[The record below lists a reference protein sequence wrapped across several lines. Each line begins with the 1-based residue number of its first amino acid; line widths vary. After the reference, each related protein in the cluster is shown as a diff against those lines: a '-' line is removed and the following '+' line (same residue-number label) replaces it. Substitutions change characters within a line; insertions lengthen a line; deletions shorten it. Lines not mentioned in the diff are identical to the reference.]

1 MDYRDKPGNEGVWGN
16 AMTLSNQLPTR
27 RNEAWKWTDV
37 SRSVAEGIRGISVA
51 APVQIFVPEGVTVT
65 RVEANNAANDSSLY
79 ALATEHAGQT
89 YAIDVPAGFLS
100 EHPVQIEGLT
110 HGHAQISLS
119 LGKGARLQLV
129 EHYDGQAGA
138 FVNSHLNVKL
148 AEYAVL
154 DRVIVQTDTETT
166 VRVAT
171 TYVTAWANSELMQ
184 HTLAFGGQL
193 SRLETRLAGMGKA
206 VKATINGAYLLD
218 GKRHCDM
225 TSYIDLACPDGLI
238 RQSVKGVT
246 ADKSR
251 GVFQGKFHV
260 RRPAQHTDAEM
271 RHDAIML
278 SDTSEIRSKPELEIY
293 ADDVAC
299 AHGNTIGALDES
311 ALFYMR
317 QRGIP
322 LAQARALL
330 TEAFLASVFDTL
342 EDEVMRE
349 SLLDKLRGW
358 LA

>member
-1 MDYRDKPGNEGVWGN
+1 MPHNRPSVAMNIAEAQINGALPSRRDEH
-16 AMTLSNQLPTR
+16 
-27 RNEAWKWTDV
+27 WKWTDV
-37 SRSVAEGIRGISVA
+37 SNSAAKIKAVGITSAID
-51 APVQIFVPEGVTVT
+51 PKIFVPEGVNVT
-65 RVEANNAANDSSLY
+65 KIENVSNITDGWMEQLCSKFAD
-79 ALATEHAGQT
+79 GCW
-89 YAIDVPAGFLS
+89 AIDVPADFKS
-100 EHPVQIEGLT
+100 ENPIQIEGLT

-119 LGKGARLQLV
+119 LGKGARIQLV

-148 AEYAVL
+148 AEAAVL
-154 DRVIVQTDTETT
+154 DRVIVQTDPDDC

-171 TYVTAWANSELMQ
+171 THVTAWASSELLQ
-184 HTLAFGGQL
+184 HTLAFGGKL
-193 SRLETRLAGMGKA
+193 SRLETRMAGMGQG

-225 TSYIDLACPDGLI
+225 TSYVDLACPDGHI
-238 RQSVKGVT
+238 RQSVKGV
-246 ADKSR
+246 ADDKSR

-260 RRPAQHTDAEM
+260 RRPAQHTDARM
-271 RHDAIML
+271 RHDCMML

-293 ADDVAC
+293 ADDVVC
-299 AHGNTIGALDES
+299 EHGNTIGALDES

-322 LAQARALL
+322 LAQARAML

-342 EDEVMRE
+342 EDDVMRE

-358 LA
+358 LAR

>member
-1 MDYRDKPGNEGVWGN
+1 MTNMPLN
-16 AMTLSNQLPTR
+16 ASNLPTR
-27 RNEAWKWTDV
+27 RDEAWKWTDV
-37 SRSVAEGIRGISVA
+37 SRASGGVLLGSDTA

-65 RVEANNAANDSSLY
+65 RTEVAAAANDATLY
-79 ALATEHAGQT
+79 KLATEYAGQVWD
-89 YAIDVPAGFLS
+89 INVPDGYSA
-100 EHPVQIEGLT
+100 ENPIQIEGLT
-110 HGHAQISLS
+110 HGHANISLTI
-119 LGKGARLQLV
+119 GKGARVQLV
-129 EHYDGQAGA
+129 EHYDGQSGA
-138 FVNSHLNVKL
+138 FANSHMNVKL
-148 AEYAVL
+148 AEGAVL
-154 DRVIVQTDTETT
+154 DRVIVQTDPEDC
-166 VRVAT
+166 VRIAT
-171 TYVTAWANSELMQ
+171 THVTAWANAELIQ
-184 HTLAFGGQL
+184 HALSFGSKL
-193 SRLETRLAGMGKA
+193 TRLETRVAGMAQG
-206 VKATINGAYLLD
+206 VKATMNGAYLTD
-218 GKRHCDM
+218 GTRHCDM
-225 TSYIDLACPDGLI
+225 TSYVDLAAPNGFI

-293 ADDVAC
+293 ADDVEC

-322 LAQARALL
+322 LAEARALL
-330 TEAFLASVFDTL
+330 TEAFLGSVFDTL

-358 LA
+358 LKDN

>member
-1 MDYRDKPGNEGVWGN
+1 MPLK
-16 AMTLSNQLPTR
+16 ASNLPTR
-27 RNEAWKWTDV
+27 RDEAWKWTDV
-37 SRSVAEGIRGISVA
+37 SRAGTDALRGAEVA

-65 RVEANNAANDSSLY
+65 RTEATPAAND
-79 ALATEHAGQT
+79 AAMEKLATQYAGQVWDIT
-89 YAIDVPAGFLS
+89 VPDGFTS
-100 EHPVQIEGLT
+100 EQPIQIEGLT

-119 LGKGARLQLV
+119 LGKGARVQLV
-129 EHYDGQAGA
+129 EHYDGQANGFA
-138 FVNSHLNVKL
+138 NSHMNVKL
-148 AEYAVL
+148 LDSAVL
-154 DRVIVQTDTETT
+154 DRIIVQTDPEDC
-166 VRVAT
+166 VRIAT
-171 TYVTAWANSELMQ
+171 THVTAWANAELIQ
-184 HTLAFGGQL
+184 HALAFGGKL
-193 SRLETRLAGMGKA
+193 SRLETRMAGMGKA
-206 VKATINGAYLLD
+206 VKATINAAYLLD
-218 GKRHCDM
+218 GQRHCDM
-225 TSYIDLACPDGLI
+225 TSYIDLACPDGHI

-246 ADKSR
+246 ADKAR

-330 TEAFLASVFDTL
+330 TEAFLGSVFDTL

-358 LA
+358 LSH

>member
-1 MDYRDKPGNEGVWGN
+1 MPLN
-16 AMTLSNQLPTR
+16 AQNLPTR
-27 RNEAWKWTDV
+27 RDEAWKWTDV
-37 SRSVAEGIRGISVA
+37 SRAISADTRGSETA
-51 APVQIFVPEGVTVT
+51 APVQIFVPEGVSVT
-65 RVEANNAANDSSLY
+65 RKDVKTAANDTQLRK
-79 ALATEHAGQT
+79 LATEYAGQLWDIIV
-89 YAIDVPAGFLS
+89 AEGFAS
-100 EHPVQIEGLT
+100 DQPIQIEGLT
-110 HGHAQISLS
+110 QGHAQISLS
-119 LGKGARLQLV
+119 LGKGAKIQLV
-129 EHYDGQAGA
+129 EHYDGQGGA
-138 FVNSHLNVKL
+138 FVNSHLNIHL
-148 AEYAVL
+148 EADAVL
-154 DRVIVQTDTETT
+154 DRIIVQTDPADCI
-166 VRVAT
+166 RIAT
-171 TYVTAWANSELMQ
+171 THVTSWARAELRQ

-193 SRLETRLAGMGKA
+193 SRLETRLAGMGQA
-206 VKATINGAYLLD
+206 VKATINAAYLLD
-218 GKRHCDM
+218 GQRHCDM

-330 TEAFLASVFDTL
+330 TEAFLGSVFDTL

-349 SLLDKLRGW
+349 SLIAKLREW
-358 LA
+358 LAK

>member
-1 MDYRDKPGNEGVWGN
+1 MLHKLPNRRD
-16 AMTLSNQLPTR
+16 
-27 RNEAWKWTDV
+27 EAWKWSDV
-37 SRSVAEGIRGISVA
+37 GRAVSDDAKGAETA
-51 APVQIFVPEGVTVT
+51 APLQIFVPEGVTVT
-65 RVEANNAANDSSLY
+65 RTDGETAANDTTLLKFVSEY
-79 ALATEHAGQT
+79 AGQVWN
-89 YAIDVPAGFLS
+89 IVVPEGFAS
-100 EHPVQIEGLT
+100 EDPIQIEGLT
-110 HGHAQISLS
+110 HGHAQISLTI
-119 LGKGARLQLV
+119 GKGATIQLV

-138 FVNSHLNVKL
+138 FVNSHMNIKL
-148 AEYAVL
+148 GETAVL
-154 DRVIVQTDTETT
+154 DRVIVQTDPEDC
-166 VRVAT
+166 VRIAT
-171 TYVTAWANSELMQ
+171 THVTAWANSELRQ
-184 HTLAFGGQL
+184 HTLAFGGKL
-193 SRLETRLAGMGKA
+193 SRLETRMAGMGDA

-225 TSYIDLACPDGLI
+225 TSYIDLACPNGHI

-246 ADKSR
+246 ADESR

-271 RHDAIML
+271 RHDSIML

-299 AHGNTIGALDES
+299 AHGNTIGTLDES

-322 LAQARALL
+322 IAQARAML

-358 LA
+358 LAR

>member
-1 MDYRDKPGNEGVWGN
+1 MGN
-16 AMTLSNQLPTR
+16 
-27 RNEAWKWTDV
+27 
-37 SRSVAEGIRGISVA
+37 
-51 APVQIFVPEGVTVT
+51 
-65 RVEANNAANDSSLY
+65 
-79 ALATEHAGQT
+79 
-89 YAIDVPAGFLS
+89 
-100 EHPVQIEGLT
+100 
-110 HGHAQISLS
+110 
-119 LGKGARLQLV
+119 
-129 EHYDGQAGA
+129 
-138 FVNSHLNVKL
+138 
-148 AEYAVL
+148 
-154 DRVIVQTDTETT
+154 
-166 VRVAT
+166 
-171 TYVTAWANSELMQ
+171 
-184 HTLAFGGQL
+184 
-193 SRLETRLAGMGKA
+193 A
-206 VKATINGAYLLD
+206 VKATINAAYLLD
-218 GKRHCDM
+218 GSRHCDM
-225 TSYIDLACPDGLI
+225 TSYIDLACPDGHI

-330 TEAFLASVFDTL
+330 TEAFLGSVFDTL

-349 SLLDKLRGW
+349 SLLEKLRGW
-358 LA
+358 LAH

>member
-1 MDYRDKPGNEGVWGN
+1 
-16 AMTLSNQLPTR
+16 MTLIAKLPNR
-27 RNEAWKWTDV
+27 RDEAWKWTDV
-37 SRSVAEGIRGISVA
+37 SRSVADDMRSLTNA
-51 APVQIFVPEGVTVT
+51 APVQIFVPEGVSVT
-65 RVEANNAANDSSLY
+65 RVDAETAANDATLY
-79 ALATEHAGQT
+79 TLATEHAGQV
-89 YAIDVPAGFLS
+89 YAIDVPAGFSS

-119 LGKGARLQLV
+119 LGKGARIQLV

-138 FVNSHLNVKL
+138 FVNSHLNIKL
-148 AEYAVL
+148 AEDAVL
-154 DRVIVQTDTETT
+154 DRVIVQTDPADC

-171 TYVTAWANSELMQ
+171 THVTAWATSELIQ
-184 HTLAFGGQL
+184 HTLAFGGKL
-193 SRLETRLAGMGKA
+193 SRLETRMAGMGQG

-218 GKRHCDM
+218 GQRHCDM
-225 TSYIDLACPDGLI
+225 TSYIDLACPDGEI

-260 RRPAQHTDAEM
+260 RRPAQLTDAEM

-299 AHGNTIGALDES
+299 AHGNTIGALDEN
-311 ALFYMR
+311 ALFYMQ

-322 LAQARALL
+322 KAQAKALL
-330 TEAFLASVFDTL
+330 TEAFLGSVFDTL
-342 EDEVMRE
+342 EDNVMRE
-349 SLLDKLRGW
+349 SLLEKLRGW
-358 LA
+358 LAR

>member
-1 MDYRDKPGNEGVWGN
+1 MPIVAFAR
-16 AMTLSNQLPTR
+16 TR
-27 RNEAWKWTDV
+27 V
-37 SRSVAEGIRGISVA
+37 CFSPRGRT
-51 APVQIFVPEGVTVT
+51 VTVT
-65 RVEANNAANDSSLY
+65 RTDGETAANDTTLLKLVSEY
-79 ALATEHAGQT
+79 AGQVWN
-89 YAIDVPAGFLS
+89 IVVPEGFLS
-100 EHPVQIEGLT
+100 ENPIQIEGLT
-110 HGHAQISLS
+110 HGHAKISLTI
-119 LGKGARLQLV
+119 GKGAKIQLV

-138 FVNSHLNVKL
+138 FVNSHINIKL
-148 AEYAVL
+148 GETAVL
-154 DRVIVQTDTETT
+154 DRVIVQTDPEDC
-166 VRVAT
+166 VRIAT
-171 TYVTAWANSELMQ
+171 THVTAWANSELRQ
-184 HTLAFGGQL
+184 HTLAFGGKL
-193 SRLETRLAGMGKA
+193 SRLETRMAGMGDA

-225 TSYIDLACPDGLI
+225 TSYIDLACPNGHI

-246 ADKSR
+246 ADESR

-271 RHDAIML
+271 RHDSIML

-299 AHGNTIGALDES
+299 AHGNTIGTLDES

-322 LAQARALL
+322 IAQARAML

-358 LA
+358 LAR

>member
-1 MDYRDKPGNEGVWGN
+1 MPLSLPNRRD
-16 AMTLSNQLPTR
+16 
-27 RNEAWKWTDV
+27 EAWKWTDV
-37 SRSVAEGIRGISVA
+37 SRVVSDDMRGLAVA
-51 APVQIFVPEGVTVT
+51 APVQIFVPEGVTVVRMDAET
-65 RVEANNAANDSSLY
+65 AANDATLY
-79 ALATEHAGQT
+79 SLATEHAGQV
-89 YAIDVPAGFLS
+89 YAIEVPAGFSS
-100 EHPVQIEGLT
+100 EHPIQIEGLT

-119 LGKGARLQLV
+119 LGKGARIQLV
-129 EHYDGQAGA
+129 EHYDGQTGA

-148 AEYAVL
+148 AEQAVL

-166 VRVAT
+166 VRAAT
-171 TYVTAWANSELMQ
+171 THVTAWASAEFIQ
-184 HTLAFGGQL
+184 HTLAFGGKL
-193 SRLETRLAGMGKA
+193 SRLETRMAGMGQG
-206 VKATINGAYLLD
+206 VKATINAAYLLD
-218 GKRHCDM
+218 GQRHCDM
-225 TSYIDLACPDGLI
+225 TSYIDLACPDGHI
-238 RQSVKGVT
+238 RQAVKGVT

-299 AHGNTIGALDES
+299 AHGNTIGALDDS

-322 LAQARALL
+322 QAQARALL
-330 TEAFLASVFDTL
+330 TEAFLGSVFDTL
-342 EDEVMRE
+342 EDDVMRE

-358 LA
+358 LAR

>member
-1 MDYRDKPGNEGVWGN
+1 MTNMPLN
-16 AMTLSNQLPTR
+16 ASNLPTR
-27 RNEAWKWTDV
+27 RDEAWKWTDV
-37 SRSVAEGIRGISVA
+37 SRASGAAMRGAETA
-51 APVQIFVPEGVTVT
+51 APVQIFVPEGVTVART
-65 RVEANNAANDSSLY
+65 DAPTAANDASLY
-79 ALATEHAGQT
+79 KLATQYAGQVWN
-89 YAIDVPAGFLS
+89 IVVPDGYSA
-100 EHPVQIEGLT
+100 ENPIQIEGLT
-110 HGHAQISLS
+110 QGHAHISLT
-119 LGKGARLQLV
+119 LGQGAEVQLV
-129 EHYDGQAGA
+129 EHYDGQATA
-138 FVNSHLNVKL
+138 FANSHLNVKL
-148 AEYAVL
+148 AEKAVL
-154 DRVIVQTDTETT
+154 KRVIVQTDAADC
-166 VRVAT
+166 VRIAT
-171 TYVTAWANSELMQ
+171 THVTAWANSELIQ
-184 HTLAFGGQL
+184 HTLAFGGKL
-193 SRLETRLAGMGKA
+193 SRLETRLAGMGEA
-206 VKATINGAYLLD
+206 VKATMNGAYLLD
-218 GKRHCDM
+218 GQRHCDM
-225 TSYIDLACPDGLI
+225 TSYVDLACPNGFI

-260 RRPAQHTDAEM
+260 RRPAQLTDAEM

-358 LA
+358 LAQ

>member
-1 MDYRDKPGNEGVWGN
+1 
-16 AMTLSNQLPTR
+16 MTLFAQFPTR
-27 RNEAWKWTDV
+27 RDEAWKWTDV
-37 SRSVAEGIRGISVA
+37 SRCVSDDMRGLSKA
-51 APVQIFVPEGVTVT
+51 APVQVFVPEGVSVT
-65 RVEANNAANDSSLY
+65 RVDAETAANDATLY
-79 ALATEHAGQT
+79 TLATEHAGQV
-89 YAIDVPAGFLS
+89 YAIDVPAGFSS

-110 HGHAQISLS
+110 QGHAQISLS

-148 AEYAVL
+148 AEDAVF
-154 DRVIVQTDTETT
+154 DRIIVQTDPADC

-171 TYVTAWANSELMQ
+171 THVTAWGSAELRQ
-184 HTLAFGGQL
+184 HTLAFGGKL
-193 SRLETRLAGMGKA
+193 SRLETRLAGMGQG
-206 VKATINGAYLLD
+206 VKGTINGAYLLD
-218 GKRHCDM
+218 GQRHCDM
-225 TSYIDLACPDGLI
+225 TSYVDLACPDGEI

-246 ADKSR
+246 ADRSR

-299 AHGNTIGALDES
+299 AHGNTIGALDEDS
-311 ALFYMR
+311 LFYMQ

-322 LAQARALL
+322 KAQAKALL

-342 EDEVMRE
+342 EDEAMRE
-349 SLLDKLRGW
+349 SLIEKLRGW
-358 LA
+358 LSRT

>member
-1 MDYRDKPGNEGVWGN
+1 MN
-16 AMTLSNQLPTR
+16 
-27 RNEAWKWTDV
+27 
-37 SRSVAEGIRGISVA
+37 
-51 APVQIFVPEGVTVT
+51 VT
-65 RVEANNAANDSSLY
+65 
-79 ALATEHAGQT
+79 
-89 YAIDVPAGFLS
+89 
-100 EHPVQIEGLT
+100 
-110 HGHAQISLS
+110 
-119 LGKGARLQLV
+119 
-129 EHYDGQAGA
+129 
-138 FVNSHLNVKL
+138 L
-148 AEYAVL
+148 AEEAVL
-154 DRVIVQTDTETT
+154 DRVVVQTDPKDC
-166 VRVAT
+166 VRIAT
-171 TYVTAWANSELMQ
+171 THVTAWANAELIQ
-184 HTLAFGGQL
+184 HALAFGGKL
-193 SRLETRLAGMGKA
+193 SRLETRMAGMGKA
-206 VKATINGAYLLD
+206 VKATINAAYLLD
-218 GKRHCDM
+218 GQRHCDM
-225 TSYIDLACPDGLI
+225 TSYIDVACPDGHI

-330 TEAFLASVFDTL
+330 TEAFLGSVFDTL

-349 SLLDKLRGW
+349 SLLEKLRGW
-358 LA
+358 LAH

>member
-1 MDYRDKPGNEGVWGN
+1 MPLN
-16 AMTLSNQLPTR
+16 LPTR
-27 RNEAWKWTDV
+27 RDEAWKWTDV
-37 SRSVAEGIRGISVA
+37 SRSVAEDMRGISNA

-65 RVEANNAANDSSLY
+65 RVDAERAANDASLY
-79 ALATEHAGQT
+79 TLATEYAGQV
-89 YAIDVPAGFLS
+89 YAIDVPAGFSS
-100 EHPVQIEGLT
+100 EHPIQIEGLT

-119 LGKGARLQLV
+119 LGKGARIQLV
-129 EHYDGQAGA
+129 EHYDGQADA

-148 AEYAVL
+148 AEDAVL

-171 TYVTAWANSELMQ
+171 THVTAWASSELIQ

-193 SRLETRLAGMGKA
+193 SRLETRMAGMGQG

-225 TSYIDLACPDGLI
+225 TSYIDLACPDGEI

-246 ADKSR
+246 DDRSR

-349 SLLDKLRGW
+349 SLLDKLRKW

>member
-1 MDYRDKPGNEGVWGN
+1 MLHKLPNRRD
-16 AMTLSNQLPTR
+16 
-27 RNEAWKWTDV
+27 EAWKWSDV
-37 SRSVAEGIRGISVA
+37 SRAVSDNAKGAQTA
-51 APVQIFVPEGVTVT
+51 APLQIFVPEGVTVT
-65 RVEANNAANDSSLY
+65 RIDGETAANDTTLVKLVSEY
-79 ALATEHAGQT
+79 AGQVWN
-89 YAIDVPAGFLS
+89 IVVPDGFAS
-100 EHPVQIEGLT
+100 ENPIQIEGLT
-110 HGHAQISLS
+110 HGHAQISLTI
-119 LGKGARLQLV
+119 GKGVKIQLV

-138 FVNSHLNVKL
+138 FVNSHMNIKL
-148 AEYAVL
+148 GETAVL
-154 DRVIVQTDTETT
+154 DRVIVQTDPEDC
-166 VRVAT
+166 VRIAT
-171 TYVTAWANSELMQ
+171 THVTAWANSELRQ
-184 HTLAFGGQL
+184 HTLAFGGKL
-193 SRLETRLAGMGKA
+193 SRLETRMAGMGEA

-225 TSYIDLACPDGLI
+225 TSYIDLACPNGHI

-271 RHDAIML
+271 RHDSIML

-322 LAQARALL
+322 LAQARAIL
-330 TEAFLASVFDTL
+330 TEAFLGSVFDTL

-349 SLLDKLRGW
+349 SLLEKLRGW

>member
-1 MDYRDKPGNEGVWGN
+1 MTHMLPKLPNRRD
-16 AMTLSNQLPTR
+16 
-27 RNEAWKWTDV
+27 EAWKWSDV
-37 SRSVAEGIRGISVA
+37 SRAVSDDAKGVETA
-51 APVQIFVPEGVTVT
+51 APLQVFVPEGVTVT
-65 RVEANNAANDSSLY
+65 RTDGETAANDTTFLKLVSEY
-79 ALATEHAGQT
+79 AGQVWD
-89 YAIDVPAGFLS
+89 IVVPEGFAS
-100 EHPVQIEGLT
+100 ETPIQIEGLT
-110 HGHAQISLS
+110 HGHAQISLTI
-119 LGKGARLQLV
+119 GKGAKIQLV

-138 FVNSHLNVKL
+138 FVNSHMNIKL
-148 AEYAVL
+148 GETAVL
-154 DRVIVQTDTETT
+154 DRVTVQTDPEDC
-166 VRVAT
+166 VRIGT
-171 TYVTAWANSELMQ
+171 TYVTAWANSELHQ
-184 HTLAFGGQL
+184 HTLAFGGKL
-193 SRLETRLAGMGKA
+193 SRLEIRMAGMGDA

-225 TSYIDLACPDGLI
+225 TSYIDLACPNGHI

-271 RHDAIML
+271 RHDSIML

-322 LAQARALL
+322 LAQARAIL
-330 TEAFLASVFDTL
+330 TEAFLGSVFDTL

-349 SLLDKLRGW
+349 SLLEKLRGW